1 MIEPK
6 TFFDDVM
13 SPFMFMPLLQFT
25 FSGGDHTKQGAELLK
40 VVFWNLYQAKPNE
53 ADLDVIEINFGF
65 QLVAV
70 AGISAEEKKTDNQE
84 FSAIQQ
90 EE

>member
-1 MIEPK
+1 
-6 TFFDDVM
+6 
-13 SPFMFMPLLQFT
+13 
-25 FSGGDHTKQGAELLK
+25 
-40 VVFWNLYQAKPNE
+40 
-53 ADLDVIEINFGF
+53 VIEINFGF